1 MGGLDQDRQESLD
14 AALRSVQRRLRVFS
28 VAVVLMALLL
38 VLNTASVQGSLVNYF
53 DGDAAL
59 FGGSTIGAALLGFGL
74 GWFARRGA

>member
-1 MGGLDQDRQESLD
+1 LT
-14 AALRSVQRRLRVFS
+14 